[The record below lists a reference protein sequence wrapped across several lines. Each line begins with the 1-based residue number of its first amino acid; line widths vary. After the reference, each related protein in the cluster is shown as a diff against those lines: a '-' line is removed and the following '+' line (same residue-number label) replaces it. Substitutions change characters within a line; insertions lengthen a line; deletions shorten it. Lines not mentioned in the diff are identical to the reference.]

1 MTDSVDRFNNRVAN
15 YVKYRPHYP
24 REIIGFLESECG
36 LTHETVIA
44 DVGCGTGISTA
55 LFLENCNK
63 VYGVEPNA
71 AMLEAAVEFL
81 RDFPDFTPI
90 DGTSEATTLPDKSV
104 DMILAAQA
112 FHWFD
117 AEATRPEFKRI
128 GRDGAYTVLIWNER
142 QLDTT
147 PFHIE
152 YEALLLKYA
161 RDYERVRHEN
171 IAASELASFFQRE
184 YGSANFAN
192 SQTFDFDG
200 LMGRMLSASYMPN
213 EDHPIY
219 DEMIA
224 ELQAVFAKHA
234 ENGKIKVLYD
244 TNVYYS
250 CT

>member
-24 REIIGFLESECG
+24 REIIAFLEAECG

-55 LFLENCNK
+55 LFLENCNP
-63 VYGVEPNA
+63 VYGVEPNE
-71 AMLEAAVEFL
+71 AMREAAVEFL

-104 DMILAAQA
+104 DMIVAAQA

-117 AEATRPEFKRI
+117 AEPTRAEFKRI
-128 GRDGAYTVLIWNER
+128 GRDGAFTVLIWNER

-147 PFHIE
+147 PFHCE
-152 YEALLLKYA
+152 YEAFLLKYA
-161 RDYERVRHEN
+161 KDYSVVRHEN
-171 IAASELASFFQRE
+171 IAAEEIVNFYQHE
-184 YGSANFAN
+184 YKTKTFAN
-192 SQTFDFDG
+192 SQTFDFEG
-200 LMGRMLSASYMPN
+200 LKGRMLSASYMPS

-219 DEMIA
+219 AEMIA
-224 ELQAVFAKHA
+224 ELQALFAKHA

-244 TNVYYS
+244 TNVYFS
-250 CT
+250 RL

>member
-1 MTDSVDRFNNRVAN
+1 MTDSIDRFNNRVAN
-15 YVKYRPHYP
+15 YVKYRPQYP
-24 REIIGFLESECG
+24 REIIGFLEAECG
-36 LTHETVIA
+36 LTHETLIA

-71 AMLEAAVEFL
+71 AMLSAAVEFL
-81 RDFPDFTPI
+81 RDFPDFTPV
-90 DGTSEATTLPDKSV
+90 DGTSTATTLEDNSV
-104 DMILAAQA
+104 DMIVAAQA

-117 AEATRPEFKRI
+117 PEPTRAEFRRI
-128 GRDGAYTVLIWNER
+128 VKPGGYTVLIWNER

-152 YEALLLKYA
+152 YEAFLLKYA
-161 RDYERVRHEN
+161 RDYQRVRHEN
-171 IAASELASFFQRE
+171 IAAEEIANFYQHE
-184 YGSANFAN
+184 YGTATFAN
-192 SQTFDFDG
+192 SQTFEFDG
-200 LMGRMLSASYMPN
+200 LKGRMLSASYMPN

-224 ELQAVFAKHA
+224 ELQALFAKHA

-244 TNVYYS
+244 TNLYYS
-250 CT
+250 CI